1 MKFNEENRKK
11 LAKKIVEDW
20 DMKTLINYAESQLEE
35 YYANNKNDFKED
47 LKNYG

>member
-20 DMKTLINYAESQLEE
+20 DMKTLINYAEDQLEKH
-35 YYANNKNDFKED
+35 YANDKDFFKEE